1 MTTGV
6 EQLGA
11 GSGTEGVQ
19 AITEAAFELIGNGRE
34 EFGRDFEVEALTHF
48 VWMRVR
54 WEAIR

>member
-34 EFGRDFEVEALTHF
+34 EISDATSK
-48 VWMRVR
+48 
-54 WEAIR
+54 